1 MYHEPLLGGFFG
13 IISFNPNDNSVSCHF
28 CPHIPG
34 KRTEAHSSENL
45 PKTSGLAKSDPT
57 LSFSHLVSQALTISQ
72 SFILLYKKVYFK
84 TMDHQASPT
93 LDIHSRVNTWMIIRI
108 PWFGQEGFTRKKRE
122 KGKRYLRGF
131 LILRMNCPCYFN
143 ILCFNI
149 LEDYIQKLIIHG
161 VR

>member
-93 LDIHSRVNTWMIIRI
+93 LDIHSRVKVHLDDNQNSMVWAGGIY
-108 PWFGQEGFTRKKRE
+108 KE
-122 KGKRYLRGF
+122 KEGKRKMISER
-131 LILRMNCPCYFN
+131 IFN
-143 ILCFNI
+143 SQNELPVLF
-149 LEDYIQKLIIHG
+149 
-161 VR
+161 